1 MSKKK
6 RSKTYKDQCIKC
18 QFSTSKD
25 QFLQLEYKILKLFSF
40 QRIFP
45 SEWRNC
51 RHFPFF
57 LQTLFFNLNTTI
69 YMPPPIQ
76 SQDPRL
82 ATLTPASSLW
92 PFIMSPVKLS
102 LSLCL
107 YLPGHTEP
115 PLSET
120 PRDSTGQIQELYLVC
135 ISSQKLPN
143 CPSLSL
149 GILPWP
155 NFSLVLQTLVA
166 LFLGVF
172 FAQFVHADV

>member
-25 QFLQLEYKILKLFSF
+25 QFLHLEYKIFKLFSF

-45 SEWRNC
+45 FKWRNC
-51 RHFPFF
+51 RHFHFF
-57 LQTLFFNLNTTI
+57 LQTLFFNLNITI

-76 SQDPRL
+76 SQDPSL
-82 ATLTPASSLW
+82 AALTPASSLW
-92 PFIMSPVKLS
+92 PFIMS

-107 YLPGHTEP
+107 YLPEHTKP
-115 PLSET
+115 PLSEK
-120 PRDSTGQIQELYLVC
+120 PRDSTGQIQELYLVL
-135 ISSQKLPN
+135 ITSQKLPN

-166 LFLGVF
+166 LFLEVF

>member
-6 RSKTYKDQCIKC
+6 RSKTYKDQRIKC

-25 QFLQLEYKILKLFSF
+25 QFFHLEYKILKLFSF

-45 SEWRNC
+45 FKWRNC
-51 RHFPFF
+51 RHFHFF
-57 LQTLFFNLNTTI
+57 LQTLFFNFI

-76 SQDPRL
+76 SQDPDL
-82 ATLTPASSLW
+82 ITLTSAPSLW
-92 PFIMSPVKLS
+92 PFIMLPVKLS
-102 LSLCL
+102 LSCCFH
-107 YLPGHTEP
+107 LPKHTEP
-115 PLSET
+115 PLSEK
-120 PRDSTGQIQELYLVC
+120 PRDSTGQIQELYLVL
-135 ISSQKLPN
+135 ITLLPN

-155 NFSLVLQTLVA
+155 NFFLVLQTLVA